1 MLHEKTLIT
10 QEQVIRGT
18 RTEEERTALSLPPED
33 DKPLLKI
40 TSLRVCY
47 RTGKATIDVVDNV
60 DFSIMRGEAFGLA
73 GESGS
78 GKSTVAQ
85 TILKLL
91 PANAEIKGGEV
102 IFDGKNILG
111 MSEEEFRREFRWK
124 RIATVPQA
132 AMNALTPVH
141 RIRSQIVEAIVTH
154 EQVDTDQAISRA
166 DRLLEMVRI
175 PKDRGRD
182 FPHQFSGGMK
192 QRAVIAMSLAC
203 NPSLLIA
210 DEPTTGLDVIT
221 QAEVLG
227 LLRDLKSK
235 LELSLLFIT
244 HDISILPGLCDR
256 VAIMYAGKIVEE
268 SSPELLFF
276 YPTHPY
282 TKALL
287 ESLPDIEKG
296 NVRRRR
302 GSSCLQQ

>member
-1 MLHEKTLIT
+1 M
-10 QEQVIRGT
+10 
-18 RTEEERTALSLPPED
+18 SLPPED
-33 DKPLLKI
+33 DTPLLKI
-40 TSLRVCY
+40 ISLRVCY
-47 RTGKATIDVVDNV
+47 RAGKATIDAVDNI
-60 DFSIMRGEAFGLA
+60 DFSILRGEAFGLA

-91 PANAEIKGGEV
+91 PANAEIKSGEV
-102 IFDGKNILG
+102 IFDGKNILR

-154 EQVDTDQAISRA
+154 EQVDTDKAISRA
-166 DRLLEMVRI
+166 DRLLEMVAI
-175 PKDRGRD
+175 PKDRARD

-203 NPSLLIA
+203 NPRLLIA

-221 QAEVLG
+221 QVEVLG
-227 LLRDLKSK
+227 LLKDLKSK
-235 LELSLLFIT
+235 LGLSLLFIT

-256 VAIMYAGKIVEE
+256 VAIMHAGKIVEE
-268 SSPELLFF
+268 SSPELLFSN
-276 YPTHPY
+276 PTHPY

-302 GSSCLQQ
+302 AGSCLQQ

>member
-1 MLHEKTLIT
+1 M
-10 QEQVIRGT
+10 
-18 RTEEERTALSLPPED
+18 SLPPKD
-33 DKPLLKI
+33 GKPLLEVS
-40 TSLRVCY
+40 SLRVCY
-47 RTGKATIDVVDNV
+47 RTGKATIDAVDDV
-60 DFSIMRGEAFGLA
+60 DFSILRGEAFGLA

-91 PANAEIKGGEV
+91 PANAEIKSGEV

-141 RIRSQIVEAIVTH
+141 RISSQIVEAIVTH
-154 EQVDTDQAISRA
+154 EQVDTEEAISRA
-166 DRLLEMVRI
+166 DRLLEMVGI

-192 QRAVIAMSLAC
+192 QRAVIAMALAC
-203 NPSLLIA
+203 NPRLLLA

-235 LELSLLFIT
+235 LGLSLLFIT
-244 HDISILPGLCDR
+244 HDISILPRLCDR
-256 VAIMYAGKIVEE
+256 VAVMYAGKIVEE
-268 SSPELLFF
+268 SSPESLFF
-276 YPTHPY
+276 NPTHPY
-282 TKALL
+282 TRKLL
-287 ESLPDIEKG
+287 ASLPDIEKR
-296 NVRRRR
+296 NDRHRRS
-302 GSSCLQQ
+302 SSCPR

>member
-1 MLHEKTLIT
+1 M
-10 QEQVIRGT
+10 
-18 RTEEERTALSLPPED
+18 SLPPED
-33 DKPLLKI
+33 DNPLLEI
-40 TSLRVCY
+40 ISLRVCY
-47 RTGKATIDVVDNV
+47 RARKATIDAVDNV
-60 DFSIMRGEAFGLA
+60 DFSILRGEAFGLA

-91 PANAEIKGGEV
+91 PANAEIKSGEV
-102 IFDGKNILG
+102 IFDGKNILR

-154 EQVDTDQAISRA
+154 EQVDTDKAISRA
-166 DRLLEMVRI
+166 DRLLEMVAI
-175 PKDRGRD
+175 PKDRARD

-203 NPSLLIA
+203 NPRLLIA

-227 LLRDLKSK
+227 LLKDLKSK
-235 LELSLLFIT
+235 LGLSLLFIT

-256 VAIMYAGKIVEE
+256 VAIMYAGRIVEE
-268 SSPELLFF
+268 SSPELLFST
-276 YPTHPY
+276 PTHPY

-302 GSSCLQQ
+302 AGSCLQQ